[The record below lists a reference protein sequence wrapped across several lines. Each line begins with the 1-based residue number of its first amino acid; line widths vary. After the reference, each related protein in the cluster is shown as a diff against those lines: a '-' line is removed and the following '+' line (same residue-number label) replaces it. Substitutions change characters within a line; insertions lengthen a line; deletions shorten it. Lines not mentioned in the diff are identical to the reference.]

1 MRDAAPVCFHHSHC
15 AKSPCKRIRKHFG
28 RHFNLNQH
36 KIYINS
42 YSEINVGLMSQWAN
56 WMYSQSRYI
65 DLRPIQLDIFVC
77 LMQQVGLHIVLVNL
91 LFKNQEKEIK

>member
-1 MRDAAPVCFHHSHC
+1 
-15 AKSPCKRIRKHFG
+15 
-28 RHFNLNQH
+28 
-36 KIYINS
+36 
-42 YSEINVGLMSQWAN
+42 MSQWAN

-77 LMQQVGLHIVLVNL
+77 LMQQVGLYIVLVNL